1 MLNMKATVSF
11 WKADITNLARKAV
24 LNTKVPEGENR
35 IPGITNLV
43 TKAAFNTKDT
53 EIENKIPDTT
63 NFITSPE
70 FNRLAKISFDEKL

>member
-1 MLNMKATVSF
+1 M
-11 WKADITNLARKAV
+11 ARKAA
-24 LNTKVPEGENR
+24 LNTKVTEGENR
-35 IPGITNLV
+35 IPGITNLA

>member
-1 MLNMKATVSF
+1 M
-11 WKADITNLARKAV
+11 ARKAV
-24 LNTKVPEGENR
+24 LNTKVPECKNK

>member
-1 MLNMKATVSF
+1 M
-11 WKADITNLARKAV
+11 
-24 LNTKVPEGENR
+24 NTKVTEGENR
-35 IPGITNLV
+35 IPGITNLA

>member
-1 MLNMKATVSF
+1 M
-11 WKADITNLARKAV
+11 
-24 LNTKVPEGENR
+24 NTKVPEGKNK

-70 FNRLAKISFDEKL
+70 FSRLAKISFDEKL

>member
-1 MLNMKATVSF
+1 M
-11 WKADITNLARKAV
+11 
-24 LNTKVPEGENR
+24 NTKITEGENK
-35 IPGITNLV
+35 IPGITNLA